1 LVRISE
7 GLAMKERCECCGGEL
22 GPHPV
27 GLRYRGRESVFCSFG
42 CAVVQAAPACCAC
55 GTKVL
60 GHGVTV
66 AGRTYC
72 SQHCAHAEAAVL

>member
-1 LVRISE
+1 MDDKC
-7 GLAMKERCECCGGEL
+7 ACCGGDL

-42 CAVVQAAPACCAC
+42 CAVVQAAPACFAC
-55 GTKVL
+55 GAKVL
-60 GHGVTV
+60 GRGVQV

-72 SQHCAHAEAAVL
+72 GASCARPVHATP